1 MDAYSETLNTIYNLR
16 GGVIDLRLDRMNQAL
31 ALFEHPE
38 KQFPSFHIAGTN
50 GKGSTAAMLHR
61 ILSRGGYQVA
71 LYTSP
76 HLVSFTER
84 IRVGDEEIT
93 PNEVVALAQEIWDR
107 TGAANV
113 SLTFF
118 EFVTVMAFVHF
129 ARRKIDVAVVEV
141 GLGGRLDATNL
152 VRPVVSLISTI
163 SKDHEAYLGSDL
175 LSIAREKGGII
186 KQGIPVVC
194 GALPTDVAAL
204 LKNIADAHKA
214 PGYFLSRDFTFSLK
228 NNGRFDYRGLKWRL
242 IDLVVALRGR
252 HQKRNAALAL
262 AGLEIAGRDF
272 PVPEAALREGLKTV
286 RWPGRFEIVQDHPAI
301 VLDGAHNGEG
311 VRALI
316 EELQNFRQQRRVKLL
331 FASMEDKDWR
341 LMLESLSEVVDEIV
355 LTRVNMERCADPFYL
370 ASQLGAKV
378 AHRAIGNARSALDY
392 VLDGADSND
401 VILIAGSLYLIGEI
415 RPIVQEIAAAKSGKK
430 NDPHSPV

>member
-1 MDAYSETLNTIYNLR
+1 MDSYSETLTTIYNLR

-31 ALFEHPE
+31 ALFDHPE
-38 KQFPSFHIAGTN
+38 RQFPSFHIAGTN

-61 ILSRGGYQVA
+61 ILSQSGYRVA

-84 IRVGDEEIT
+84 IRVGDEEIA
-93 PNEVVALAQEIWDR
+93 PNEVVALAQEIRNR
-107 TGAANV
+107 TAAANV
-113 SLTFF
+113 PLTFF
-118 EFVTVMAFVHF
+118 EFVTVMAFIYF

-186 KQGIPVVC
+186 KQGIPAVC
-194 GALPTDVAAL
+194 GALPTEVAAL
-204 LKNIADAHKA
+204 LKDIADERAA
-214 PGYFLSRDFTFSLK
+214 PSYFLGRDFIFSLK
-228 NNGRFDYRGLKWRL
+228 NEDRFDYRGLKWRL
-242 IDLVVALRGR
+242 SDLDIALRGK

-262 AGLEIAGRDF
+262 AGLEIAAREF
-272 PVPEAALREGLKTV
+272 PVNESALREGLRTV
-286 RWPGRFEIVQDHPAI
+286 RWPGRFEILRDKPTI

-316 EELQNFRQQRRVKLL
+316 EELESFREQRKVRLL
-331 FASMEDKDWR
+331 FAAMEDKDWR
-341 LMLESLSEVVDEIV
+341 LMLEGFSEVVDEIV
-355 LTRVNMERCADPFYL
+355 LTRVNMERCADPFL
-370 ASQLGAKV
+370 LGLSIEWKNSPPS
-378 AHRAIGNARSALDY
+378 HWKCAIST
-392 VLDGADSND
+392 
-401 VILIAGSLYLIGEI
+401 
-415 RPIVQEIAAAKSGKK
+415 
-430 NDPHSPV
+430 